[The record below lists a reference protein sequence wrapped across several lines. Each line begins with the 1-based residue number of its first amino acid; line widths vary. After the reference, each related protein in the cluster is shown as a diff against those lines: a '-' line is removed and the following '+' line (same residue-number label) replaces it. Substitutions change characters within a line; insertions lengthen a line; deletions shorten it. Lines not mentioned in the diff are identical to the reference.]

1 MSSGPSKIAEATV
14 AVFVPPACREEVL
27 GDLHQR
33 YRSPGQYALD
43 ATRTV
48 PLVIMSRIRRTANR
62 QVLLMQAFAL
72 YESFL
77 AAAWFEDRAFLS
89 EQWGL
94 PRLAIPAAMALL
106 GSILE
111 DTYARPGRR
120 SGLQLARGPV
130 FGVIFAIASQG
141 LLRIGNPDLAL
152 PIWVTYYGCAFSLV
166 LSSAVRMLF
175 PPPADRLQGINVPA
189 DWLKPSSTSSSAGT
203 GTGGVPRTR
212 LLTLLLVVL
221 LLVYVV
227 WKRG

>member
-1 MSSGPSKIAEATV
+1 MSSGPSRIAEAIV
-14 AVFVPPACREEVL
+14 AIFVPPACREEVL

-33 YRSPGQYALD
+33 YSSPGQYAVD
-43 ATRTV
+43 AARTI
-48 PLVIMSRIRRTANR
+48 PLVIVSRMRRTANP

-77 AAAWFEDRAFLS
+77 AAAWFKDRAFLG

-106 GSILE
+106 GLILE
-111 DTYARPGRR
+111 DTYTRPGRR
-120 SGLQLARGPV
+120 SSRQLARGPL
-130 FGVIFAIASQG
+130 FGVVFAIASQG
-141 LLRIGNPDLAL
+141 LLRISNLDLAL
-152 PIWVTYYGCAFSLV
+152 PIWIAYYGCAFSLV

-175 PPPADRLQGINVPA
+175 PPPSDRLQGINVPA
-189 DWLKPSSTSSSAGT
+189 DWLKPASASFHAGAGT
-203 GTGGVPRTR
+203 GGAQRTR